1 MPRVTREGFTVPE
14 ANNDKNEDKNL
25 SFVAANSSANEST
38 NAADEQRSAAASTV
52 TSPVTAGVVNVVSG
66 SQDAASS
73 TRRRR
78 AGRRV
83 VRVAGAAGES
93 MKLHV
98 QGGNDYDTRSEETES
113 ESVVEHQTPVRPIT
127 SLLFQEPVLPHRLPE
142 NNSRM
147 RDLDYDDDANESDRE
162 NSRDDLDKDNSRSS
176 RKLRKTRSGRNDRK
190 NRNEDEDLSRV
201 RSRKNRNNRN
211 NFDDNYDSESD
222 DDTRVIRVRSRVN
235 RADRTDRSNRANP
248 EDLNEIDNRSDSRIS
263 RNNRDYLDKDSLD
276 KSNFDK
282 ANLDKDNGD
291 KYSENNNNGRKNRD
305 NQDNYDDQN
314 HRKSRK
320 NRRLNAAE
328 RRAAAEVE
336 QIEED
341 LEYDDIV
348 YSPIDDVIDERIEN
362 SVESDNDVDSESTRK
377 YTKTSDLENNDDED
391 GEMITRRRRRRRPSR
406 ADKEDRTDRADK
418 SDRSSRRTTS
428 DLSSDDSS
436 YADDY
441 DINEIEVSQEDRDLI
456 PDPDELRSQDDEE
469 VYTRRRRR
477 RRSKSSDDSSQSS
490 SSSQSSQ
497 NSQSTQSRFV
507 SIDSDSSSRRSRKQ
521 QYIDEIT
528 DIEGSTRLEAKK
540 QRRRDNR
547 RERNRQNLLME
558 QDFLAR
564 RENVDRLMVVRER
577 DRHTQISVIEDN
589 ILVEHYV
596 SDIQEV
602 ATVGNIYLGRVQN
615 VLPSMEAA
623 FVDIGQARNGVLYA
637 GEVNWD
643 TTRLEGQPRRME
655 LAFKAGDPV
664 LVQVTKDPIGHKGA
678 RLTSQVTLA
687 GRFLVLVPS
696 GAMTGVSRK
705 LSDRE
710 RSRLRAIVSKIA
722 PKDMGIII
730 RTAADGASED
740 AIEKDLESLVK
751 QWERIEEKREEFLHG
766 KRPKLLQG
774 EPDVAIRVVRDIF
787 NDDFQKMIVEGKGA
801 YDRICEYLEMMAPD
815 LRSKI
820 EYWDPAEHEGKDVF
834 DKWQI
839 DSQLRKGMERQVYLP
854 AGGSIVIDRTEA
866 MTTIDVNTGRFI
878 GRGKSLEET
887 VTRCN
892 LEASEEI
899 ARQLRLR
906 DIGGMV
912 MIDYVDMV
920 MPANRDL
927 VLRRLVECLARDRTK
942 HQVAE
947 VTSLGLVQMTRKRVG
962 QGLVEAFAEECPTCK
977 GRGFILHDEPTV
989 SSEYA
994 DPYALKG
1001 GDPFIK
1007 TNKHGHGS
1015 IADPMPVVKQESS
1028 ADVRAKLARI
1038 AAAAASSAFL
1048 EESLRKSDE
1057 KDGNDNKDDNN
1068 NDVNAVAADDVANN
1082 GDAGDS
1088 VVDSVDS
1095 VDESSVAGDFSAVDA
1110 SNESAESSEES
1121 QVVGKIEESDDSQES
1136 QESTESS
1143 QESSEN

>member
-1 MPRVTREGFTVPE
+1 MPRIIRERFNESEAENSITVSKNPVAAKDVKDAKDASFVGASAAGIAAGSAPSAASAGVVRRRRGRRVTRG
-14 ANNDKNEDKNL
+14 
-25 SFVAANSSANEST
+25 
-38 NAADEQRSAAASTV
+38 
-52 TSPVTAGVVNVVSG
+52 
-66 SQDAASS
+66 
-73 TRRRR
+73 
-78 AGRRV
+78 
-83 VRVAGAAGES
+83 AGAAGEAMELKVEES
-93 MKLHV
+93 STKIFDSGV
-98 QGGNDYDTRSEETES
+98 DGGDNNRTNVSTNVRANSRGNNRAAARSNNVEGRSESNLGGRVYNNVES
-113 ESVVEHQTPVRPIT
+113 NAESHAPSRPIT
-127 SLLFQEPVLPHRLPE
+127 SLLFQEPVLPAHVNSGDESERLRADSSDD
-142 NNSRM
+142 SRV
-147 RDLDYDDDANESDRE
+147 D
-162 NSRDDLDKDNSRSS
+162 SRSS
-176 RKLRKTRSGRNDRK
+176 SRSSSHVDSRSDSRANSRADARSDSQSDF
-190 NRNEDEDLSRV
+190 EDESENSTNERQSR
-201 RSRKNRNNRN
+201 RNNRN
-211 NFDDNYDSESD
+211 RNESSQKSQ
-222 DDTRVIRVRSRVN
+222 RSR
-235 RADRTDRSNRANP
+235 RS
-248 EDLNEIDNRSDSRIS
+248 
-263 RNNRDYLDKDSLD
+263 
-276 KSNFDK
+276 
-282 ANLDKDNGD
+282 
-291 KYSENNNNGRKNRD
+291 
-305 NQDNYDDQN
+305 
-314 HRKSRK
+314 
-320 NRRLNAAE
+320 RRLNAVE

-341 LEYDDIV
+341 LAYDDIV
-348 YSPIDDVIDERIEN
+348 YAPIDTKIDETLDVSDILDSDDRSNRSDRSNREN
-362 SVESDNDVDSESTRK
+362 LRKRRNQSNSEDRNAFSGIQDDNQDS
-377 YTKTSDLENNDDED
+377 NDDGQDDAQDDGLRRRRRVRDSSSNIFDED
-391 GEMITRRRRRRRPSR
+391 DDEGMITRRRRRRR
-406 ADKEDRTDRADK
+406 
-418 SDRSSRRTTS
+418 SSRENL
-428 DLSSDDSS
+428 D
-436 YADDY
+436 
-441 DINEIEVSQEDRDLI
+441 EVPQEDRDLI
-456 PDPDELRSQDDEE
+456 PDPEELRAQDEE
-469 VYTRRRRR
+469 ETLYTRRRRR
-477 RRSKSSDDSSQSS
+477 RRSKTSDDSAASSSQSQSSRSSLSSSDDSFASS
-490 SSSQSSQ
+490 RLSA
-497 NSQSTQSRFV
+497 
-507 SIDSDSSSRRSRKQ
+507 DDLSSRRSRKQ

-528 DIEGSTRLEAKK
+528 DIEGSTRLEAKR

-547 RERNRQNLLME
+547 RERARQNLIME

-602 ATVGNIYLGRVQN
+602 ATVGNIYLGRIQN

-643 TTRLEGQPRRME
+643 MTRLEGQPRRIE
-655 LAFKAGDPV
+655 LAFKSGDPV

-696 GAMTGVSRK
+696 GGMTGVSRK

-730 RTAADGASED
+730 RTAAEGASEE
-740 AIEKDLESLVK
+740 AIQKDLESLVK
-751 QWERIEEKREEFLHG
+751 QWDRIEAKREEYLHG

-787 NDDFQKMIVEGKGA
+787 NDDFQKLIVEGEGVHQ
-801 YDRICEYLEMMAPD
+801 RINEYLEMMAPD
-815 LRSKI
+815 LLSKV
-820 EYWDPAEHEGKDVF
+820 EYWDPAEHEGKDIF

-839 DSQLRKGMERQVYLP
+839 DSQLRKGMERQVYLQS
-854 AGGSIVIDRTEA
+854 GGSIVIDRTEA

-927 VLRRLVECLARDRTK
+927 VLRRLLECLARDRTK

-962 QGLVEAFAEECPTCK
+962 QGLVEAFSEECPTCK

-1001 GDPFIK
+1001 GDPFVK
-1007 TNKHGHGS
+1007 TNKYGHGTS
-1015 IADPMPVVKQESS
+1015 TVAPEPQKQQGSS
-1028 ADVRAKLARI
+1028 AEVRAKLARI
-1038 AAAAASSAFL
+1038 AAASAIS
-1048 EESLRKSDE
+1048 ESIESAGNS
-1057 KDGNDNKDDNN
+1057 GNDE
-1068 NDVNAVAADDVANN
+1068 NAENV
-1082 GDAGDS
+1082 
-1088 VVDSVDS
+1088 
-1095 VDESSVAGDFSAVDA
+1095 
-1110 SNESAESSEES
+1110 ESAESAENAE
-1121 QVVGKIEESDDSQES
+1121 VIETKETANFAENA
-1136 QESTESS
+1136 ESTESV
-1143 QESSEN
+1143 ESTESTEPAKTEEYTEYTEYREPTEY

>member
-1 MPRVTREGFTVPE
+1 MPRIIRERFNESEAENSITVSKNPVAAKDAKDAKDASFVGASAAGIAAGSAASAASAGVVRRRRGRRVTRG
-14 ANNDKNEDKNL
+14 
-25 SFVAANSSANEST
+25 
-38 NAADEQRSAAASTV
+38 
-52 TSPVTAGVVNVVSG
+52 
-66 SQDAASS
+66 
-73 TRRRR
+73 
-78 AGRRV
+78 
-83 VRVAGAAGES
+83 AGAAGEAMELKVEES
-93 MKLHV
+93 STKIFDSGV
-98 QGGNDYDTRSEETES
+98 DSGDNNRTNVSTRTNSRDNNRAAARSNNVEGRSESNLGGRVYNNAES
-113 ESVVEHQTPVRPIT
+113 NAESNVESNTPSRPIT
-127 SLLFQEPVLPHRLPE
+127 SLLFQEPVLPAHVNSGNERERLRADSSDDSRADSHSSSRADSRSDSRA
-142 NNSRM
+142 NSRANS
-147 RDLDYDDDANESDRE
+147 RADARSDSQSDFEDESENSANERQ
-162 NSRDDLDKDNSRSS
+162 SR
-176 RKLRKTRSGRNDRK
+176 
-190 NRNEDEDLSRV
+190 
-201 RSRKNRNNRN
+201 RNNRN
-211 NFDDNYDSESD
+211 RNESSQKSQ
-222 DDTRVIRVRSRVN
+222 RSR
-235 RADRTDRSNRANP
+235 RS
-248 EDLNEIDNRSDSRIS
+248 
-263 RNNRDYLDKDSLD
+263 
-276 KSNFDK
+276 
-282 ANLDKDNGD
+282 
-291 KYSENNNNGRKNRD
+291 
-305 NQDNYDDQN
+305 
-314 HRKSRK
+314 
-320 NRRLNAAE
+320 RRLNAVE

-341 LEYDDIV
+341 LAYDDIV
-348 YSPIDDVIDERIEN
+348 YAPIDTKIDETLDVSDILDRDDSDDRSNRSDRSNRGNLRNRRNRSN
-362 SVESDNDVDSESTRK
+362 SDDRSDRNDIRDDNQDS
-377 YTKTSDLENNDDED
+377 NDDGQDDDQDAGLRRRRRIRDSSSSIFDED
-391 GEMITRRRRRRRPSR
+391 DDEGMITRRRRRRR
-406 ADKEDRTDRADK
+406 
-418 SDRSSRRTTS
+418 SSRENL
-428 DLSSDDSS
+428 D
-436 YADDY
+436 
-441 DINEIEVSQEDRDLI
+441 EVPQEDRDLI
-456 PDPDELRSQDDEE
+456 PDPEELRAQDEE
-469 VYTRRRRR
+469 ETLYTRRRRR
-477 RRSKSSDDSSQSS
+477 RRSKSSDDSAASSQSQ
-490 SSSQSSQ
+490 SSQSSL
-497 NSQSTQSRFV
+497 SSSDDSFASSRL
-507 SIDSDSSSRRSRKQ
+507 SSDDLSSRRSRKQ

-528 DIEGSTRLEAKK
+528 DIEGSTRLEAKR

-547 RERNRQNLLME
+547 RERARQNLIME

-602 ATVGNIYLGRVQN
+602 ATVGNIYLGRIQN

-643 TTRLEGQPRRME
+643 MTRLEGQPRRIE
-655 LAFKAGDPV
+655 LAFKSGDPV

-696 GAMTGVSRK
+696 GGMTGVSRK

-730 RTAADGASED
+730 RTAAEGASEE
-740 AIEKDLESLVK
+740 AIQKDLESLVK
-751 QWERIEEKREEFLHG
+751 QWDRIEAKREEYLHG

-787 NDDFQKMIVEGKGA
+787 NDDFQKLIVEGEGVHQ
-801 YDRICEYLEMMAPD
+801 RINEYLEMMAPD
-815 LRSKI
+815 LLSKV
-820 EYWDPAEHEGKDVF
+820 EYWDPAEHEGKDIF

-839 DSQLRKGMERQVYLP
+839 DSQLRKGMERQVYLQS
-854 AGGSIVIDRTEA
+854 GGSIVIDRTEA

-927 VLRRLVECLARDRTK
+927 VLRRLLECLARDRTK

-962 QGLVEAFAEECPTCK
+962 QGLVEAFSEECPTCK

-1001 GDPFIK
+1001 GDPFVK
-1007 TNKHGHGS
+1007 TNKYGHGTS
-1015 IADPMPVVKQESS
+1015 TVAPEPQKQQGSS
-1028 ADVRAKLARI
+1028 AEVRAKLARI
-1038 AAAAASSAFL
+1038 AAASAIS
-1048 EESLRKSDE
+1048 ESTESAGNS
-1057 KDGNDNKDDNN
+1057 GNDE
-1068 NDVNAVAADDVANN
+1068 NAENV
-1082 GDAGDS
+1082 
-1088 VVDSVDS
+1088 
-1095 VDESSVAGDFSAVDA
+1095 
-1110 SNESAESSEES
+1110 ESAESAENAE
-1121 QVVGKIEESDDSQES
+1121 VIETKETANFAENA
-1136 QESTESS
+1136 ESTESV
-1143 QESSEN
+1143 ESTESTESTEPAKTEEYTEYTEYREPTEY

>member
-1 MPRVTREGFTVPE
+1 MRVHLKARDARRLQRFVRSIVPRIIRERFNESEAENSITVSKNPVAAKDVKDAKDASFVGASAAGIAAGSAPSAASAGVVRRRRGRRVTRG
-14 ANNDKNEDKNL
+14 
-25 SFVAANSSANEST
+25 
-38 NAADEQRSAAASTV
+38 
-52 TSPVTAGVVNVVSG
+52 
-66 SQDAASS
+66 
-73 TRRRR
+73 
-78 AGRRV
+78 
-83 VRVAGAAGES
+83 AGAAGEAMELKVEES
-93 MKLHV
+93 STKIFDSGV
-98 QGGNDYDTRSEETES
+98 DGGDNNRTNVSTNVRANSRGNNRAAARSNNVEGRSESNLGGRVYNNVES
-113 ESVVEHQTPVRPIT
+113 NAESHAPSRPIT
-127 SLLFQEPVLPHRLPE
+127 SLLFQEPVLPAHVNSGDESERLRADSSDD
-142 NNSRM
+142 SRV
-147 RDLDYDDDANESDRE
+147 D
-162 NSRDDLDKDNSRSS
+162 SRSS
-176 RKLRKTRSGRNDRK
+176 SRSSSHVDSRSDSRANSRADARSDSQSDF
-190 NRNEDEDLSRV
+190 EDESENSTNERQSR
-201 RSRKNRNNRN
+201 RNNRN
-211 NFDDNYDSESD
+211 RNESSQKSQ
-222 DDTRVIRVRSRVN
+222 RSR
-235 RADRTDRSNRANP
+235 RS
-248 EDLNEIDNRSDSRIS
+248 
-263 RNNRDYLDKDSLD
+263 
-276 KSNFDK
+276 
-282 ANLDKDNGD
+282 
-291 KYSENNNNGRKNRD
+291 
-305 NQDNYDDQN
+305 
-314 HRKSRK
+314 
-320 NRRLNAAE
+320 RRLNAVE

-341 LEYDDIV
+341 LAYDDIV
-348 YSPIDDVIDERIEN
+348 YAPIDTKIDETLDVSDILDSDDRSNRSDRSNREN
-362 SVESDNDVDSESTRK
+362 LRKRRNQSNSEDRNAFSGIQDDNQDS
-377 YTKTSDLENNDDED
+377 NDDGQDDAQDDGLRRRRRVRDSSSNIFDED
-391 GEMITRRRRRRRPSR
+391 DDEGMITRRRRRRR
-406 ADKEDRTDRADK
+406 
-418 SDRSSRRTTS
+418 SSRENL
-428 DLSSDDSS
+428 D
-436 YADDY
+436 
-441 DINEIEVSQEDRDLI
+441 EVPQEDRDLI
-456 PDPDELRSQDDEE
+456 PDPEELRAQDEE
-469 VYTRRRRR
+469 ETLYTRRRRR
-477 RRSKSSDDSSQSS
+477 RRSKTSDDSAASSSQSQSSRSSLSSSDDSFASS
-490 SSSQSSQ
+490 RLSA
-497 NSQSTQSRFV
+497 
-507 SIDSDSSSRRSRKQ
+507 DDLSSRRSRKQ

-528 DIEGSTRLEAKK
+528 DIEGSTRLEAKR

-547 RERNRQNLLME
+547 RERARQNLIME

-602 ATVGNIYLGRVQN
+602 ATVGNIYLGRIQN

-643 TTRLEGQPRRME
+643 MTRLEGQPRRIE
-655 LAFKAGDPV
+655 LAFKSGDPV

-696 GAMTGVSRK
+696 GGMTGVSRK

-730 RTAADGASED
+730 RTAAEGASEE
-740 AIEKDLESLVK
+740 AIQKDLESLVK
-751 QWERIEEKREEFLHG
+751 QWDRIEAKREEYLHG

-787 NDDFQKMIVEGKGA
+787 NDDFQKLIVEGEGVHQ
-801 YDRICEYLEMMAPD
+801 RINEYLEMMAPD
-815 LRSKI
+815 LLSKV
-820 EYWDPAEHEGKDVF
+820 EYWDPAEHEGKDIF

-839 DSQLRKGMERQVYLP
+839 DSQLRKGMERQVYLQS
-854 AGGSIVIDRTEA
+854 GGSIVIDRTEA

-927 VLRRLVECLARDRTK
+927 VLRRLLECLARDRTK

-962 QGLVEAFAEECPTCK
+962 QGLVEAFSEECPTCK

-1001 GDPFIK
+1001 GDPFVK
-1007 TNKHGHGS
+1007 TNKYGHGTS
-1015 IADPMPVVKQESS
+1015 TVAPEPQKQQGSS
-1028 ADVRAKLARI
+1028 AEVRAKLARI
-1038 AAAAASSAFL
+1038 AAASAIS
-1048 EESLRKSDE
+1048 ESIESAGNS
-1057 KDGNDNKDDNN
+1057 GNDE
-1068 NDVNAVAADDVANN
+1068 NAENV
-1082 GDAGDS
+1082 
-1088 VVDSVDS
+1088 
-1095 VDESSVAGDFSAVDA
+1095 
-1110 SNESAESSEES
+1110 ESAESAENAE
-1121 QVVGKIEESDDSQES
+1121 VIETKETANFAENA
-1136 QESTESS
+1136 ESTESV
-1143 QESSEN
+1143 ESTESTEPAKTEEYTEYTEYREPTEY